1 MIEKF
6 TDYEK
11 SQWIEEEGTFRFDV
25 TDAELKESSTG
36 NPMVVFTVSSD
47 KGQSVLYFS
56 LTPAARW
63 KYNSFIKACMKLD
76 TREKIDSFRLDYET
90 VHNDLIGKTFIG
102 EVEKDFYTKVVKQP
116 DENGLFVE
124 SVEEKVSY
132 KIKKF
137 SIA

>member
-11 SQWIEEEGTFRFDV
+11 QQWLDEEGTFEFEV
-25 TDAELKESSTG
+25 SDAELKESSTG

-47 KGQSVLYFS
+47 KGQSILYFS
-56 LTPAARW
+56 LSTAARW

-76 TREKIDSFRLDYET
+76 TREKIDNYRLDYET
-90 VHNDLIGKTFIG
+90 VHNDLIGKHFLG
-102 EVEKDFYTKVVKQP
+102 EVEKDFYTKVTKQP
-116 DENGLFVE
+116 DENGLFIE
-124 SVEEKVSY
+124 SAEERVSY

-137 SIA
+137 YAV